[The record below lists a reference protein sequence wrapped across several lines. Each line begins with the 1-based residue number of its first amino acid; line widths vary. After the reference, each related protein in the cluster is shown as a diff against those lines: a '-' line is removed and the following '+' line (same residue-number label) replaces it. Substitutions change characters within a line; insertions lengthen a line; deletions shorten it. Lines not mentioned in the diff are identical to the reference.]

1 MNIIKIGD
9 TQLKLKTK
17 DKKYIITYVN
27 EYDEQLDTLLDTIFN
42 ELSQYYRNGGLNYDK
57 VCDAN
62 AKFICQNL
70 KIEKILTIGKIII
83 TDWIRPIK
91 EEYINNIRTVY
102 GSTTLRIGG
111 AAYHALAYLEVFID
125 ENIYYVAIESTVSK
139 PFKIQFFVGTNETV
153 VGKNETEFESLIK
166 TCFQCKSFKIS
177 FECDKLWYMIAYQ
190 KAGKRKSR
198 RNRKSKKGKKSRKAR
213 KSRRKSNRRSGRR

>member
-17 DKKYIITYVN
+17 DNKYIITYVN
-27 EYDEQLDTLLDTIFN
+27 EYDEQLDTLLDTIFK
-42 ELSQYYRNGGLNYDK
+42 ELTQYYNKGLNYDK

-70 KIEKILTIGKIII
+70 KIEKNLKLGKIII

-91 EEYINNIRTVY
+91 EENIKNITKVY

-111 AAYHALAYLEVFID
+111 AAYHALAYLEVFI
-125 ENIYYVAIESTVSK
+125 EEKYYYVAIESTVSTPYK
-139 PFKIQFFVGTNETV
+139 LQFFVGNDES
-153 VGKNETEFESLIK
+153 KFESLIK
-166 TCFQCKSFKIS
+166 TCFQCNSFRVS
-177 FECDKLWYMIAYQ
+177 FECDTLWYNIAYP
-190 KAGKRKSR
+190 KTGGKRKSR
-198 RNRKSKKGKKSRKAR
+198 RNRKTKKGKRSRKAR
-213 KSRRKSNRRSGRR
+213 KSRRKSKRRRGRR